1 MLLRRKPKY
10 WDDDKLR
17 LPSLVPQLTLHRRFK
32 QILGSSLLTLE
43 TPMSLVTNVF
53 DFSNL
58 FTCFQKKK
66 KTSSTP
72 IKMALQ
78 AGSQYQQ
85 NIIAMVENNNK
96 IHHCD

>member
-1 MLLRRKPKY
+1 
-10 WDDDKLR
+10 
-17 LPSLVPQLTLHRRFK
+17 
-32 QILGSSLLTLE
+32 
-43 TPMSLVTNVF
+43 MSLVTNVF
-53 DFSNL
+53 DFWNL
-58 FTCFQKKK
+58 FTCFQKINKK